1 MKPTEELVHEHQV
14 ITLVLNAVT
23 VEAGN
28 LRKTGKIDP
37 GLVEKML
44 DFFRNFTDRC
54 HHAKE
59 EKHLFPLLERRGMP
73 RDRGPVRVMLAE
85 HDEGRRLVSNIGGV
99 LPAAARGD
107 REAVHSVSDN
117 LAEYARLL
125 ENHIAKENGVLF
137 PMADQ
142 ILTPEDQVDLQAA
155 FAKVEKEETGEGV
168 HERYHALAH
177 EISDSLSG

>member
-23 VEAGN
+23 LEAGR
-28 LRKTGKIDP
+28 LRNAGKIDP

-44 DFFRNFTDRC
+44 DFFRNFTDGC

-73 RDRGPVRVMLAE
+73 RDRGPVGVMLAE

-107 REAVHSVSDN
+107 RVSVWKICDEQGCPRVKSREARGCGHGT
-117 LAEYARLL
+117 E
-125 ENHIAKENGVLF
+125 
-137 PMADQ
+137 
-142 ILTPEDQVDLQAA
+142 
-155 FAKVEKEETGEGV
+155 
-168 HERYHALAH
+168 
-177 EISDSLSG
+177 

>member
-23 VEAGN
+23 IEAGR
-28 LRKTGKIDP
+28 LRGAGRIDP
-37 GLVEKML
+37 VPVEKML

-59 EKHLFPLLERRGMP
+59 EKHLFPLIERRGMP
-73 RDRGPVRVMLAE
+73 RDKNTVGVMLAE
-85 HDEGRRLVSNIGGV
+85 HDEGRRLVSNIGGL

-107 REAVHSVSDN
+107 REAVLTLSDS

-125 ENHIAKENGVLF
+125 EDHIAKENGVLF

-142 ILTPEDQVDLQAA
+142 ILTPEDQAALQAA
-155 FAKVEKEETGEGV
+155 FARVEEEETGEGV
-168 HERYHALAH
+168 HEKYHALAH
-177 EISDSLSG
+177 EISALLSE